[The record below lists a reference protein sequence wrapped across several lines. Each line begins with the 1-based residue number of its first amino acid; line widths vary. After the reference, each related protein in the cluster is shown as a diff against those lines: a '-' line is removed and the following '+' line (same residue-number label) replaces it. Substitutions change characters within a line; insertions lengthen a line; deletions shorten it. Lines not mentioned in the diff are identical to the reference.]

1 MSEDGL
7 TGISEPV
14 TFWKMSG
21 CGNDFVIVDNRD
33 DRIPEGAKGAFARNV
48 CMPHF
53 SLGADGVMFIER
65 SRTCDLRMRLFNP
78 DASEGEMCGNGAR
91 CLALVA
97 WRQGMA
103 PRRMTLETR
112 AGVVEAVVR
121 SDSVAIRVPVG
132 AAEVVPLR
140 EVLGE
145 VVGEPGQLGRAQ
157 ERTWPDAG
165 FFVPVGVP
173 HLVIALPDS
182 ELLDRVDVDGLGRRI
197 RCWDRFPQGANV
209 DFMAGGGGWV
219 RVRTYERGVERETY
233 ACGSGAVAAALVAES
248 LGWVASP
255 VTVSTR
261 GGTLV
266 VSRETEDERHVWLS
280 GPVATIAYGH
290 LFRPAWSPRGL
301 RGDGGEEPWC
311 AS

>member
-1 MSEDGL
+1 MS
-7 TGISEPV
+7 ISEPV

-21 CGNDFVIVDNRD
+21 CGNDFVVIDNRD

-48 CMPHF
+48 CMPHL

-97 WRQGMA
+97 WREGMA

-112 AGVVEAVVR
+112 AGVVEAVVGG
-121 SDSVAIRVPVG
+121 DGVAVRVPVG
-132 AAEVVPLR
+132 RAEPVS
-140 EVLGE
+140 LGE
-145 VVGEPGQLGRAQ
+145 AVRGLQQAEGDGEPP
-157 ERTWPDAG
+157 WPEVG

-173 HLVIALPDS
+173 HLVVPVPDR
-182 ELLDRVDVDGLGRRI
+182 ELLDRLDVEGLGRRI
-197 RCWDRFPQGANV
+197 RSWDRFPRGANV
-209 DFMAGGGGWV
+209 DFVANEGGRV

-248 LGWVASP
+248 LGWVTPP
-255 VTVSTR
+255 VTVFTR
-261 GGTLV
+261 GGRLV
-266 VSRETEDERHVWLS
+266 VSRETEDERSAWLS
-280 GPVATIAYGH
+280 GPVATIACGH
-290 LFRPAWSPRGL
+290 LFRPAWSP
-301 RGDGGEEPWC
+301 C
-311 AS
+311 A

>member
-1 MSEDGL
+1 
-7 TGISEPV
+7 
-14 TFWKMSG
+14 MSG

-33 DRIPEGAKGAFARNV
+33 DRIPEGAKGLFARNV
-48 CMPHF
+48 CLPHL

-91 CLALVA
+91 CMALVA

-132 AAEVVPLR
+132 AAEVVPLS
-140 EVLGE
+140 E
-145 VVGEPGQLGRAQ
+145 VVRDPQQGGRGQG
-157 ERTWPDAG
+157 RTWPDAG

-173 HLVIALPDS
+173 HLVIPLPDA
-182 ELLDRVDVDGLGRRI
+182 ELLDRLDVEGLGRRI
-197 RCWDRFPQGANV
+197 RSWDRFPQGTNV
-209 DFMAGGGGWV
+209 DFMAGGGGRV

-261 GGTLV
+261 GGTLI
-266 VSRETEDERHVWLS
+266 VSRETEDERRVWLS
-280 GPVATIAYGH
+280 GPVATIAYGQ
-290 LFRPAWSPRGL
+290 LFRPAWSPHGL
-301 RGDGGEEPWC
+301 KGDGGEKSWC